1 MMRHY
6 KTLIKKECLEEII
19 SARGAALYLVAI
31 GILSVFSLLLVS
43 NTELSLLDN
52 AQAVYMMSAII
63 ITSALLI
70 IVIRGS
76 DGFAGERERET
87 LETLLI
93 TPASPAEIAV
103 AKLMGLLFSWLI
115 IFVLSMP
122 YLWAVGST
130 GQNLLLTLI
139 YLFVAGT
146 LLAVIFG
153 GFMLALSSRMKTLK
167 GALSIGL
174 TAFLLAASP
183 LLLGP
188 SLRQSA
194 IGRFVDL
201 INPFAIALNMLD
213 SVVVDSLGV
222 LFQIMP
228 LATLVFYTIAAIWVL
243 TVTTRRVEL

>member
-1 MMRHY
+1 VMRRY
-6 KTLIKKECLEEII
+6 KTLIKKECLEEIL
-19 SARGAALYLVAI
+19 SSRGAALYLVGI
-31 GILSVFSLLLVS
+31 GVLSVFSLLLVS

-63 ITSALLI
+63 ITLILLI
-70 IVIRGS
+70 TVIRGS

-87 LETLLI
+87 LEILLV
-93 TPASPAEIAV
+93 TPVSPAEIAV
-103 AKLMGLLFSWLI
+103 AKLMGLLFSWMI
-115 IFVLSMP
+115 VFVLSMP

-130 GQNLLLTLI
+130 GQNLLSALI

-146 LLAVIFG
+146 FLVVIFG
-153 GFMLALSSRMKTLK
+153 GFMLALSVRMKTFR

-174 TAFLLAASP
+174 TAFVLSGSP
-183 LLLGP
+183 ILLGP

-194 IGRFVDL
+194 VGRFVDL

-213 SVVVDSLGV
+213 SVIVDSLGV

-228 LATLVFYTIAAIWVL
+228 LATLIFYTIAAIWVL
-243 TVTTRRVEL
+243 FMTTRRVEL

>member
-1 MMRHY
+1 MRY
-6 KTLIKKECLEEII
+6 FRTLIKKECVEEIF
-19 SARGAALYLVAI
+19 SSRGAVLYLV
-31 GILSVFSLLLVS
+31 GCGVLSVFSLLLVS

-63 ITSALLI
+63 IALALLI
-70 IVIRGS
+70 AVIRGS

-93 TPASPAEIAV
+93 TPVSPVEVAV
-103 AKLMGLLFSWLI
+103 AKLMALIFSWLI
-115 IFVLSMP
+115 VFLLSMP

-130 GQNLLLTLI
+130 GQNLLPALQ

-146 LLAVIFG
+146 LLVVIFG
-153 GFMLALSSRMKTLK
+153 GFMLALSARMKTLK

-174 TAFLLAASP
+174 SAFLLSGSP
-183 LLLGP
+183 ILLGP
-188 SLRQSA
+188 SLRQST

-201 INPFAIALNMLD
+201 INPFANALNMLD

-222 LFQIMP
+222 LFQIKP
-228 LATLVFYTIAAIWVL
+228 LAILISYAIVAIWVL
-243 TVTTRRVEL
+243 NMATRRVEL

>member
-1 MMRHY
+1 MRHY
-6 KTLIKKECLEEII
+6 KTLIKKECLEEIF
-19 SARGAALYLVAI
+19 SARGAALYLVGA
-31 GILSVFSLLLVS
+31 GVLSVFSLLIVS

-52 AQAVYMMSAII
+52 AQAVYMLSAII
-63 ITSALLI
+63 ITMTLII
-70 IVIRGS
+70 IVIRGG

-93 TPASPAEIAV
+93 TPVSPAEIAV
-103 AKLMGLLFSWLI
+103 AKLMGLLFLWLI

-130 GQNLLLTLI
+130 GQNLFSALI

-146 LLAVIFG
+146 LLVVIFG
-153 GFMLALSSRMKTLK
+153 GFMLALSVRMKTFR
-167 GALSIGL
+167 GSLSIGL
-174 TAFLLAASP
+174 AVFLLSASP
-183 LLLGP
+183 ILLGP

-194 IGRFVDL
+194 VGRFVDL

-222 LFQIMP
+222 LFQIIP
-228 LATLVFYTIAAIWVL
+228 LAILIFYTIAAIWVL
-243 TVTTRRVEL
+243 SMTTKRVEL

>member
-1 MMRHY
+1 MRHY
-6 KTLIKKECLEEII
+6 KTLMKKECLEEIF
-19 SARGAALYLVAI
+19 SARGAAFYLV
-31 GILSVFSLLLVS
+31 GVGVLSVFSLLLVS

-63 ITSALLI
+63 ITLALMI
-70 IVIRGS
+70 IVIRGG

-93 TPASPAEIAV
+93 TPVSSAEIAF
-103 AKLMGLLFSWLI
+103 AKLMGLLFTWLI
-115 IFVLSMP
+115 IFILSLP

-130 GQNLLLTLI
+130 GQNLLSALI

-146 LLAVIFG
+146 LLVVIFG
-153 GFMLALSSRMKTLK
+153 GFMLALSIRMKTLK

-174 TAFLLAASP
+174 TAFLLSASP
-183 LLLGP
+183 IFLGP

-194 IGRFVDL
+194 VGRFVDL
-201 INPFAIALNMLD
+201 INPFANALNMLD

-228 LATLVFYTIAAIWVL
+228 LAILTFYTIAAIWVL
-243 TVTTRRVEL
+243 SMTTRRVEL